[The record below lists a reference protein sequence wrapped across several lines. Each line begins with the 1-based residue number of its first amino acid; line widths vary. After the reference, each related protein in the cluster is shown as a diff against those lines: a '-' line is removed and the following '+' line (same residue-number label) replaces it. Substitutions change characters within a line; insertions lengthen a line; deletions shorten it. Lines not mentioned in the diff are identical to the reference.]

1 MTYTPVNWEV
11 VGPLYEKALKS
22 IKNAKQTN
30 AWDEVEVWELQDIA
44 RHALNAAK
52 ENTDNG

>member
-1 MTYTPVNWEV
+1 MTTVDWEI
-11 VGPLYEKALKS
+11 VGPLYEKALKR

-44 RHALNAAK
+44 RLALDAATTLASK
-52 ENTDNG
+52 E